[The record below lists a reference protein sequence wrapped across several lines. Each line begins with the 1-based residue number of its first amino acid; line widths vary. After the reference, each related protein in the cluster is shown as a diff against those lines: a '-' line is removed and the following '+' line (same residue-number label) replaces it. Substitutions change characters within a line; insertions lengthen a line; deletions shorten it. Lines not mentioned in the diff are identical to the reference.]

1 MRPFPSPEL
10 RPAARWRAALVL
22 SACCTLGTATSGC
35 FVVSAGGSPAP
46 PAALPAQESIDTD
59 APDAPRLMVTP
70 GEGAGLWVQYR
81 TGGLWDVFT
90 SCDTKITGR
99 ACNFDVILSAEPP
112 SGLADPKPHDFHTG
126 DSASFAGGSIGLVT
140 GTSGG
145 LDGVTFLSDP
155 GAILRVDM
163 LLDGAAQPLFVN
175 WIGGGTRQP
184 GTTTNPVDFTPTA
197 P

>member
-1 MRPFPSPEL
+1 MRLVSSQL
-10 RPAARWRAALVL
+10 LSAARQRAIFMM
-22 SACCTLGTATSGC
+22 SACCALGAATSGC
-35 FVVSAGGSPAP
+35 FVVSDGGSPDR
-46 PAALPAQESIDTD
+46 PAASPAQESVDTD

-99 ACNFDVILSAEPP
+99 SCNFDVILAAGPP
-112 SGLADPKPHDFHTG
+112 AALSDPKPHGFHAG
-126 DSASFAGGSIGLVT
+126 DSATSAGGSIALVT
-140 GTSGG
+140 STTGG

-175 WIGGGTRQP
+175 WIGGGMRHP